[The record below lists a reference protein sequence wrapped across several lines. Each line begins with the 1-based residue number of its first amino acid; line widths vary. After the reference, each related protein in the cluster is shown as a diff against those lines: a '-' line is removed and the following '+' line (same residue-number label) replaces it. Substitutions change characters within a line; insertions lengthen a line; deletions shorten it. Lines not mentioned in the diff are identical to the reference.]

1 MQADYPN
8 LVLHSDNYLRH
19 RAEWRRDPAMFWR
32 LAADNLDW
40 DTRPTVDVSVTDD
53 FKVEWF
59 KDGRLN
65 GCYNAVDRHV
75 HAGCGGFPA
84 IKWRGAKATQDR
96 TLTYDNLLVE
106 VSYLAGVLKKHGV
119 GAGDRVMIYMPQI
132 PETVVAMLAAAR
144 LGAMHVVVFGG
155 FSGAEIARRILHCQP
170 KIFLAATFAETQK
183 GPLEYMPMVNEA
195 LAIVGADAPQ
205 CIVFQRD
212 IAQPDPKA
220 AQHLDWATE
229 MTAVEPAP
237 CVSMHATDPLY
248 ILYTS
253 GTSGS
258 PKGVVHDIGG
268 SLVGMFWS
276 GRNIYGMKPGQTFWA
291 ASDLGWAAAHTCS
304 VWAPL
309 VNGAA
314 TVIFEGKP
322 IGTPD
327 ASAYWRLIQDL
338 EVDAIFCAP
347 TPIRAMIP
355 EASPTEIRQ
364 SVNLDHLS
372 RIYLAG
378 EMLDASTHAWL
389 RELTPKAQLINH
401 WWQTETAWPIAA
413 SLIENDPSKP
423 YSASVGVA
431 MPGYDLWSI
440 DEVGKP
446 CQENGILSSKLPM
459 PPGFMTGLWRD
470 DLNRYRD
477 YFSDNGEWYLT
488 FDAGFVDAAGRCTI
502 EGRTDDVL
510 NVSGHRLSA
519 GDIEAAILESGLV
532 DECVVVG
539 RDDTLKGQVPVAFVV
554 MGDLTPEI
562 QTTLSKA
569 IMGAVRKRIG
579 PVAALAAVVFVTGL
593 PVTRSGKI
601 LRRTMRELLNGL
613 EPMIPETIENPSII
627 EIIRESIGSENL

>member
-1 MQADYPN
+1 MQAEYTD
-8 LVLHSDNYLRH
+8 LMLHSDNYFQQ
-19 RAEWRRDPAMFWR
+19 RAEWHRDPATYWH
-32 LAADNLDW
+32 LATENLDW
-40 DTRPTVDVSVTDD
+40 DAKPSADVSVTDD
-53 FKVEWF
+53 LKVQWF
-59 KDGRLN
+59 GDGKLN
-65 GCYNAVDRHV
+65 GCFNAVDRHV
-75 HAGCGGFPA
+75 HAGRGDFPA
-84 IKWRGAKATQDR
+84 IKWRGATAAQDR
-96 TLTYDNLLVE
+96 TLTYDDVLAE
-106 VSYLAGVLKKHGV
+106 VSRLAGVLKTHGV

-155 FSGAEIARRILHCQP
+155 FSGAEIARRIAHCQP
-170 KIFLAATFAETQK
+170 TVFLTASFAETQK
-183 GPLEYMPMVNEA
+183 GPLDYMPMVNEA
-195 LAIVGADAPQ
+195 LAIVGEDAPR

-212 IAQPDPKA
+212 PDQPDPQA

-229 MTAVEPAP
+229 MAAAEPAS
-237 CVSMHATDPLY
+237 CVSMPATDPLY

-327 ASAYWRLIQDL
+327 ATAYWRLIQDL

-347 TPIRAMIP
+347 TPIRAMMP
-355 EASPTEIRQ
+355 QTTPAEIRQ
-364 SVNLDHLS
+364 RVNLDRLS

-378 EMLDASTHAWL
+378 EMLDASTYAWL

-413 SLIENDPSKP
+413 SLIESRPNQP

-431 MPGYDLWSI
+431 MPGYDLWPL
-440 DEVGKP
+440 DEAGQP
-446 CQENGILSSKLPM
+446 CKETGVLSSRLPL
-459 PPGFMTGLWRD
+459 PPGFMTGLWQD
-470 DLNRYRD
+470 NLNRYRD
-477 YFSDNGEWYLT
+477 YFSDDGEWYLT
-488 FDAGFVDAAGRCTI
+488 FDAGFLDAAGKCTI
-502 EGRTDDVL
+502 VGRTDDVL
-510 NVSGHRLSA
+510 NVSGHRLAA

-554 MGDLTPEI
+554 MGSITSAK
-562 QTTLSKA
+562 QATLSKV
-569 IMGAVRKRIG
+569 IMTAVRRRIG
-579 PVAALAAVVFVTGL
+579 PVATLAAVIFVAAL

-613 EPMIPETIENPSII
+613 DPKIPETIENPNVIESVRKSII
-627 EIIRESIGSENL
+627 QGKV